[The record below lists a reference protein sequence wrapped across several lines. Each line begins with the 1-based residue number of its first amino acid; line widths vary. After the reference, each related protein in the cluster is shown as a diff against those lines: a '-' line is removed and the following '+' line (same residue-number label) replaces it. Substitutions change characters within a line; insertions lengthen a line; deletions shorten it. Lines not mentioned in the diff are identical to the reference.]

1 MVGPWLLALASPPS
15 FFSNRIMLLTK
26 LRYGF
31 ATIYTAMGLFALLFP
46 TEFNNANFINQNSSG
61 WLFMLYV
68 RQFSY
73 LPTRR

>member
-1 MVGPWLLALASPPS
+1 
-15 FFSNRIMLLTK
+15 MLLTK

-31 ATIYTAMGLFALLFP
+31 ATIYTALGLFALLFP
-46 TEFNNANFINQNSSG
+46 TEFNNSNFINQNSSG
-61 WLFMLYV
+61 WLLMLYV